1 MPDFKK
7 LSTFAKKQKYLI
19 IILLFGI
26 ALMMLPSGESKNDEG
41 SVKERLNFSVEETER
56 KLKRMLES
64 CEGVGRVEVA
74 LSVRGGVE
82 AVYAEKEKIS
92 IKENETDSDRQLSV
106 ISEGS
111 GKDSAVI
118 IKELYPEYLGA
129 AVVCD
134 GADNPEVSLNIISA
148 VSSLTGITSER
159 ITVAKMKN

>member
-7 LSTFAKKQKYLI
+7 LSAFVKKQKYLI

-26 ALMMLPSGESKNDEG
+26 ALMMLPSGESKKDEG

-64 CEGVGRVEVA
+64 CDGVGRVEVA
-74 LSVRGGVE
+74 LSVCGGVE
-82 AVYAEKEKIS
+82 AVYAEEEKLS
-92 IKENETDSDRQLSV
+92 INENETDSDRQLSV

-134 GADNPEVSLNIISA
+134 GADNPNVCLDVMST